1 MIARH
6 AKIVEVRRLKH
17 AGQPDAHSAR
27 IIAEGLDK
35 YLNLASAEEIAWAER
50 ALETGAKLV
59 LTITEASS

>member
-17 AGQPDAHSAR
+17 AGQAESHSAR
-27 IIAEGLDK
+27 VIAEGLDK
-35 YLNLASAEEIAWAER
+35 YVNLASADEIAWAER

-59 LTITEASS
+59 LTITEAAS